1 MRELLGH
8 RTGWCA
14 GGAGRPRSSGL
25 AGLSDAQL
33 EHSGGRKGHSH
44 DKGAIGLKLQIV

>member
-1 MRELLGH
+1 MKELLGH

-14 GGAGRPRSSGL
+14 GGAGRPRSPGL

-33 EHSGGRKGHSH
+33 EGGRKGHSH
-44 DKGAIGLKLQIV
+44 DKGANSRN